1 MTFTPSTASMVFF
14 SVISVGLFAQ
24 SDAHQSGSGWTYP
37 LSCCNGKDF
46 GGDCEAI
53 PRSQVWK
60 GPNGFSVIL
69 HPGDHHLVTRNQLF
83 LIPYGDE
90 SPSGDGDFHI
100 CLQPTDEPTEADGIG
115 QGGRYRMNCFFA
127 PPDDV

>member
-46 GGDCEAI
+46 GGADARRLQTLATSWPSSSGRVMFI
-53 PRSQVWK
+53 VRSVLAQ
-60 GPNGFSVIL
+60 
-69 HPGDHHLVTRNQLF
+69 
-83 LIPYGDE
+83 
-90 SPSGDGDFHI
+90 DFE
-100 CLQPTDEPTEADGIG
+100 LLLS
-115 QGGRYRMNCFFA
+115 
-127 PPDDV
+127 